1 MVVKIPRG
9 CEICL
14 RGAKL
19 VLFVTGVCGKSC
31 FYCPLSERRRGVDA
45 VFADEV
51 EVEKDLDVILEA
63 RAIDAEGTGV
73 TGGDP
78 ILRTPRVVR
87 YVRMLKGFFGEGHHV
102 HLYTNGRHV
111 TREVLL
117 RLKEA
122 GVDEMRFHPERKDW
136 HKIAMAK
143 EAGFVA
149 GAEMPAIPGGEK
161 PLMELVGYLSGIGA
175 DFLNL
180 NQLEFCPQNALQMK
194 QRGFSLE
201 KGGMVSVEGSEE
213 AARSVVRW
221 ASESGVELPIHYC
234 TSSVKDAVQTRM
246 RLMRRGKNVAR
257 PYETIDGEG
266 VLSKLAIDLGVGSSH
281 SKAAAKALAQKM
293 CVPSW
298 AVGVDRTGSCIE
310 APAFLADAVAK
321 AVPQASV
328 SMVKEYP
335 TALRERFRLYS
346 S

>member
-1 MVVKIPRG
+1 MAVKIPRG

-63 RAIDAEGTGV
+63 RSIDAEGTGV

-78 ILRTPRVVR
+78 ILRMARVVK
-87 YVRMLKGFFGEGHHV
+87 YVRMLKVFFGDSHHV

-136 HKIAMAK
+136 PKIAMAK
-143 EAGFVA
+143 EAGFAA

-161 PLMELVGYLSGIGA
+161 PLRELVEYLSGIKA

-180 NQLEFCPQNALQMK
+180 NQLEFCQQNAHQMK

-213 AARSVVRW
+213 AAKSVIRW
-221 ASESGVELPIHYC
+221 ASESGMELPIHYC
-234 TSSVKDAVQTRM
+234 SSSVKDAVQTRR
-246 RLMRRGKNVAR
+246 RLLRRGKNVAK
-257 PYETIDGEG
+257 PYEAIDAEG
-266 VLSKLAIDLGVGSSH
+266 VLSKLTVDLGLGCAH
-281 SKAAAKALAQKM
+281 SRVAAKALAQGM
-293 CVPSW
+293 GAPPW
-298 AVGVDRTGSCIE
+298 AVGVHQAGGYLETHLRMR
-310 APAFLADAVAK
+310 DAVMK
-321 AVPQASV
+321 AAPQSGL
-328 SMVKEYP
+328 SIVKEYP
-335 TALRERFRLYS
+335 TALRERFRVFSY
-346 S
+346 